1 MQHRVEICHWSYM
14 ELHTW
19 VGVEVHGKA
28 LKKVSAVKRQE
39 FWD

>member
-1 MQHRVEICHWSYM
+1 MQQMVETCHRSYM

-39 FWD
+39 FLD